1 MQSSCST
8 YTQSRAS
15 RHPVN
20 NKNIDR
26 FQVAL
31 VTPTPTVNQHTTKGQ
46 NRCPRGLQVETKTH
60 CKRSNIIRQQP
71 LDKCLIPRT
80 HNTQHSSQMFVQN
93 AIRYLY
99 SNTLNKRQHQQH
111 FTLYIVILFQNSP
124 IVLHIMNIVLVI
136 PRSTTMIQR
145 FILRLGLF
153 GGGLRRQ

>member
-15 RHPVN
+15 RHLVN
-20 NKNIDR
+20 KKYRQISSCSRDPHSHSQSTHNQRTKS
-26 FQVAL
+26 L
-31 VTPTPTVNQHTTKGQ
+31 PT
-46 NRCPRGLQVETKTH
+46 GLQVETKTH

-145 FILRLGLF
+145 LILRLGLF